1 LTNIHHLEIMKELI
15 EMPKPKLRKHN
26 GRFAS
31 EVQHLRDENKRL
43 RDRIELLERQQPT
56 FQEIRKNTILKE
68 TVIKQQKIMNELH
81 QFASRI

>member
-1 LTNIHHLEIMKELI
+1 MKELI
-15 EMPKPKLRKHN
+15 EFPKTKLRKHN

-31 EVQHLRDENKRL
+31 EVQNLRDENKRL

-68 TVIKQQKIMNELH
+68 TVIKQQQIMNELH
-81 QFASRI
+81 KFASRI